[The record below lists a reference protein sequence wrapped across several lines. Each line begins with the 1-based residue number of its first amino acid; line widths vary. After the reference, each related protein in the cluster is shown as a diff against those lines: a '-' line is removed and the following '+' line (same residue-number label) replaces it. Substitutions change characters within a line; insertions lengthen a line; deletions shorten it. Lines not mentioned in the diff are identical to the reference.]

1 MDLLILRAS
10 GGHRHSVHLGAPLL
24 LGLVAFLAA
33 LAALAGWAGYRLAVA
48 DLDRRDLQLRSEWAA
63 DVAAE
68 QRSLEKLRAEADAH
82 LLGLTRRLA
91 ELQARAIRLD
101 ALGEHL
107 TQVADLDD
115 GEFDFDQAPAVG
127 GPEDQTAEPVAGP
140 ALAMQLD
147 ALTARFNDRALQLN
161 VLEALIAGRD
171 MRGDVYLAGRPVER
185 GWMSSAF
192 GYRTDPFHGRKA
204 WHNGVDFAGR
214 EGDRVVAVAAGVV
227 TWSGERSGYGNL
239 VEVNHGSGYTTRYAH
254 NEENLVQ
261 AGDVVAKG
269 QALATMGSSGRST
282 GPHVHFE
289 VLVNGKAV
297 DPERYVWRTDH

>member
-1 MDLLILRAS
+1 ML
-10 GGHRHSVHLGAPLL
+10 
-24 LGLVAFLAA
+24 F
-33 LAALAGWAGYRLAVA
+33 
-48 DLDRRDLQLRSEWAA
+48 RS
-63 DVAAE
+63 
-68 QRSLEKLRAEADAH
+68 
-82 LLGLTRRLA
+82 
-91 ELQARAIRLD
+91 D